1 MYVFD
6 QWKLILMASSAQSEA
21 TSLTKV
27 ALARVRAS
35 RLLDM
40 LEISEAYRDPDV
52 AALAKA
58 SDMVVRYD
66 SKRSSVSSG
75 MLGGRS

>member
-52 AALAKA
+52 AALEKA